1 MTDTIQFKRETT
13 RPLQLATLVLTLSMA
28 WLFLSAYHLLAAQT
42 ELANLDNFRY
52 QLISLQRTLVDAETG
67 QRGYLITNNVT
78 FLEPYKDGPKK
89 AAAQLAQL
97 NKLTKHFPE
106 LQPKIELLR
115 EYSAA
120 KFRIID
126 ASIQVQ
132 LNAGAY
138 ASHLTVSK
146 DKGKQVMESIEL
158 IISEMDALLAREKED
173 ISAQARQIL
182 SQVILGSIVLIL
194 VIGGI
199 LLFSYRRTVMLF
211 EQAMENKSQSERLS
225 FEADH
230 DQLTKLPNRRGLD
243 THLKRVH
250 NLSRRMNDLYAIFYL
265 DLDGFKA
272 VNDQLG
278 HEAGDAV
285 LLQTAQLFSKVMR
298 GTDYLGRLGG
308 DEFVVVIHRFK
319 DVLELET
326 LAQRLLD
333 SLKQPLMVNGTAC
346 QLGVS
351 IGIARYPDN
360 GKRLDAIQ
368 TAADKAMYASK
379 ELGKNRYSFA
389 PVDEHTSHEQLHAIR
404 H

>member
-1 MTDTIQFKRETT
+1 MTDTINFKKEIT
-13 RPLQLATLVLTLSMA
+13 RPLQLATLVLTLSMG
-28 WLFLSAYHLLAAQT
+28 WLFLSAYHLLETQT

-78 FLEPYKDGPKK
+78 FLEPYKNGPEK
-89 AAAQLAQL
+89 ATAQLKQL
-97 NKLTKHFPE
+97 SKLSAHFPE
-106 LQPKIELLR
+106 LQPKIQQLR
-115 EYSAA
+115 EYSAQ
-120 KFRIID
+120 KFKIID

-132 LNAGAY
+132 LNAGSY
-138 ASHLTVSK
+138 ASHLRVAK
-146 DKGKQVMESIEL
+146 DKGKQVMESIEV
-158 IISEMDALLAREKED
+158 IINDIDAMLTHEKAE

-199 LLFSYRRTVMLF
+199 LLFSYRRTVLLF
-211 EQAMENKSQSERLS
+211 EQAMENKIQSERLS

-243 THLKRVH
+243 AHLKRIH

-285 LLQTAQLFSKVMR
+285 LMQTAQLFSKAIR
-298 GTDYLGRLGG
+298 GTDYLARAGG
-308 DEFVVVIHRFK
+308 DEFIIVIHRFK
-319 DVLELET
+319 DTVELES
-326 LAQRLLD
+326 LAERLLE
-333 SLKQPLMVNGTAC
+333 SLKAPLVINGTPC
-346 QLGVS
+346 QIGVS
-351 IGIARYPDN
+351 IGIARYPEN
-360 GKRLDAIQ
+360 GKQLDAIQ
-368 TAADKAMYASK
+368 TAADKAMYTSK

-389 PVDEHTSHEQLHAIR
+389 SLEHAQANNKSR
-404 H
+404 